1 MPPKTTIQAA
11 ANNALDAAYTKSA
24 GHMLHQIDALSKA
37 RTSRMQAALK
47 ALDEEAERLDTEGK
61 KMSAD
66 NPVLVAAMAAMA
78 GTFESTASL
87 VKANDNRI
95 EQSGRA
101 IAVPAVTA
109 KVFLKLSGQV
119 IAQGGNPVSPTALA
133 FYKREIE
140 KSGAKWRTPKG

>member
-11 ANNALDAAYTKSA
+11 VNTALDAAYSKQA
-24 GHMLHQIDALSKA
+24 GPMLAQITALSRA
-37 RTSRMQAALK
+37 RTSKMQAALK
-47 ALDEEAERLDTEGK
+47 ALDEEAERLDAEGK
-61 KMSAD
+61 KMTAD
-66 NPVLVAAMAAMA
+66 NPVLEAAMRAMA

-95 EQSGRA
+95 ETSGRA

-119 IAQGGNPVSPTALA
+119 IAAGGNPVSAQALA
-133 FYKREIE
+133 FYRREIE
-140 KSGAKWRTPKG
+140 KSGAKWRLPK